1 MRELRPPPQSN
12 TWRGGQ
18 AASHVT
24 GLTCMLQHWPACTM
38 ADRPV
43 GGLGTCSARAKRGRS
58 DTDAETAHDPLHQA
72 KRFRKVQEVRSRS
85 TGEGTLALPDVSF
98 LLPQRR
104 SVSAPVPLLPPTD
117 ASCSQVMADGLS
129 RLNIVHASAQASGGE
144 GVSASTPPTDMA
156 ASLTQAL
163 TIWQPSTR
171 VGSTP
176 ADGEDEEMKTEAPQ
190 LRLAVLATALAALA
204 PPPAVAPSSQVT
216 RDGAACRALV
226 LYAPP
231 PTTRVPRPLPPP
243 RPPSP
248 AAEPDPS
255 SAPPRLRTWAG
266 GDAAMMEGEWDGDD
280 AGSQL
285 SEGSIMALD

>member
-1 MRELRPPPQSN
+1 
-12 TWRGGQ
+12 
-18 AASHVT
+18 
-24 GLTCMLQHWPACTM
+24 MLQHWPACNM

-43 GGLGTCSARAKRGRS
+43 GGLGTCYARAKRGRS
-58 DTDAETAHDPLHQA
+58 DTEAETAHDPLHQA
-72 KRFRKVQEVRSRS
+72 KRFHKVQEVRSRP
-85 TGEGTLALPDVSF
+85 TGEGTLALPDVSSMP
-98 LLPQRR
+98 PQRR
-104 SVSAPVPLLPPTD
+104 SVSAAVPLLPTTD
-117 ASCSQVMADGLS
+117 TPCSQVMADGLS
-129 RLNIVHASAQASGGE
+129 RLNIVHTQSASGRE
-144 GVSASTPPTDMA
+144 GVSASTPPTGMA

-163 TIWQPSTR
+163 TIWQPSIR

-176 ADGEDEEMKTEAPQ
+176 ADCEDEEMRTEAPQ
-190 LRLAVLATALAALA
+190 LRLAVPTTALTALS

-231 PTTRVPRPLPPP
+231 ATTRVPRPVPPP

-255 SAPPRLRTWAG
+255 SSPQPPRLRTWAG

-285 SEGSIMALD
+285 SEGSVMALD